1 MKKVR
6 KTVLELSKY
15 VVSQD
20 RSVIK
25 LNQNESPYDL
35 PSELK
40 SLVLKRLKKMKWNRY
55 PFLDAEG
62 LISAISQYTGFSEAE
77 IVIGNGSNEILSAV
91 FQTFCEMGD
100 KVVFVSP
107 GFSIYPRLARI
118 MGLGICEVPLFKN
131 YSFNVD
137 AIVENSHRAKM
148 IVVAS
153 PNNPTGTVLSINQ
166 IKTILKGINCPLV
179 LDEAY
184 FEFYGVTAQ
193 NLIYDFENLIII
205 RTFSK
210 AFGLAGI
217 RLGYLL
223 AKREIAEAIRK
234 IRLPFSVGMF
244 QQIVGETVLSHS
256 EFTKKYTE
264 KIIKEREKL
273 YDEMSRI
280 PRIKP
285 IRSKTNFIFFT
296 LENILARDLFETLYK
311 RKILIRYFDDKNLK
325 YALRVTVGTSSQ
337 NNIFL
342 EKLKKI
348 LNTKGQN
355 L

>member
-1 MKKVR
+1 MNTVR
-6 KTVLELSKY
+6 KTVLELTKY
-15 VVSQD
+15 DVSQD

-55 PFLDAEG
+55 PFLAAKG
-62 LISAISQYTGFSEAE
+62 LIGAISQHTGFSEAE

-118 MGLGICEVPLFKN
+118 MGLEICEVPLLKN

-137 AIVENSHRAKM
+137 AIVENSHGAKM

-166 IKTILKGINCPLV
+166 IKTILKGVNCPLV

-184 FEFYGVTAQ
+184 FEFYGVSAQ

-311 RKILIRYFDDKNLK
+311 NNILIRYFDSEDLK

-342 EKLKKI
+342 EQLKKI
-348 LNTKGQN
+348 LNTKG
-355 L
+355 